1 MIKETEADKKAKNI
15 RKNEQMA
22 EPLKPELVEDTD
34 RIGNLLC
41 HERLKKDGNWKIF
54 LKCFASA
61 VSIWKRLKTAIMS
74 NCRRCLILPALL
86 IRTLNIW
93 G

>member
-15 RKNEQMA
+15 RKNEPAA

-34 RIGNLLC
+34 RIGNLLSS
-41 HERLKKDGNWKIF
+41 ERLKKDGNWKIF
-54 LKCFASA
+54 LKCSVFAA
-61 VSIWKRLKTAIMS
+61 SIWKRLKTAIMS
-74 NCRRCLILPALL
+74 NCRRCLILPVLL
-86 IRTLNIW
+86 IRMPNIW